1 MLAWML
7 LSVVP
12 EAHDRAPEPDR
23 RITLNYT
30 HYDYL
35 ELPPGASP
43 ARIEAAYA
51 QLTERFQYGTR
62 EGGQDLSG
70 LVRLIHAAYE
80 VLRDAEMRKSYDHV
94 LEQEAQQADVE
105 LKADLDA
112 QLPRAFRRVQGV
124 PEPLNAAFSSLAA

>member
-1 MLAWML
+1 
-7 LSVVP
+7 V
-12 EAHDRAPEPDR
+12 
-23 RITLNYT
+23 NYT

-35 ELPPGASP
+35 ELPPGATP

-62 EGGQDLSG
+62 DGGQDLSG

-80 VLRDAEMRKSYDHV
+80 VLRDEQARKSYDRA
-94 LEQEAQQADVE
+94 LEQEARQADVE

-112 QLPRAFRRVQGV
+112 QLPRPFRRVQGV

>member
-1 MLAWML
+1 M
-7 LSVVP
+7 
-12 EAHDRAPEPDR
+12 
-23 RITLNYT
+23 NYT

-51 QLTERFQYGTR
+51 QLIERFER
-62 EGGQDLSG
+62 SSAEASQDLPA

-80 VLRDAEMRKSYDHV
+80 VLRNDESRKSYDSV
-94 LEQEAQQADVE
+94 LDAEARQADLE
-105 LKADLDA
+105 LKAELDS
-112 QLPRAFRRVQGV
+112 QVPRRYRRVQDV

>member
-1 MLAWML
+1 M
-7 LSVVP
+7 
-12 EAHDRAPEPDR
+12 
-23 RITLNYT
+23 TYT

-35 ELPPGASP
+35 ELPPGATP

-51 QLTERFQYGTR
+51 HLTQRFEYGTA

-80 VLRDAEMRKSYDHV
+80 VLRDDEARKSYDRA
-94 LEQEAQQADVE
+94 LEVEAQQADIE

-112 QLPRAFRRVQGV
+112 QLPRPFRRVQSV